1 MSIKDIFS
9 AIANQPDLRKKALFI
24 LGILVVYRL
33 VANIPLPGVDALQLK
48 QLFDGNQL
56 LSLLNVFSGGGLQN
70 ISIVL
75 LGVGPYITASII
87 MQLMTTIVPSLER
100 LYKEEGEAG
109 RQKFNFWT
117 RWLTVPLAG
126 IQGFGMISLLKSQ
139 QVFTDLTPFSTAVI
153 IITATAGS
161 IFLMW
166 LGELITEKGLGN
178 GVSMMIFAGIVAA
191 LPTSVSRLASTWDP
205 SQFFSYILFFLVGAI
220 TIGGVILVNEGQ
232 RIIPVSYA
240 KRVRGSQVYGGTASH
255 LPLKVNQAGVIPI
268 IFAVSIILIPTMVAS
283 FVAQTYQGQRVADI
297 AIKISAFLQDQLVY
311 GSLFFVLVILFT
323 YFYTTVVFDP
333 YKISENL
340 QKQGGYVPGIR
351 PGQATAE
358 YLHYIIMRITLA
370 GSVFLGIVAVLPY
383 IVQGFTHVQ
392 AMKIGGVSILIVV
405 SVVLEFIK
413 HTESQLAMRSYE
425 GF

>member
-1 MSIKDIFS
+1 MS
-9 AIANQPDLRKKALFI
+9 
-24 LGILVVYRL
+24 
-33 VANIPLPGVDALQLK
+33 
-48 QLFDGNQL
+48 
-56 LSLLNVFSGGGLQN
+56 
-70 ISIVL
+70 
-75 LGVGPYITASII
+75 
-87 MQLMTTIVPSLER
+87 
-100 LYKEEGEAG
+100 
-109 RQKFNFWT
+109 
-117 RWLTVPLAG
+117 
-126 IQGFGMISLLKSQ
+126 
-139 QVFTDLTPFSTAVI
+139 
-153 IITATAGS
+153 
-161 IFLMW
+161 
-166 LGELITEKGLGN
+166 
-178 GVSMMIFAGIVAA
+178 
-191 LPTSVSRLASTWDP
+191 
-205 SQFFSYILFFLVGAI
+205 
-220 TIGGVILVNEGQ
+220 
-232 RIIPVSYA
+232 RIY
-240 KRVRGSQVYGGTASH
+240 Y
-255 LPLKVNQAGVIPI
+255 L
-268 IFAVSIILIPTMVAS
+268 SIILIPTMVAS

-297 AIKISAFLQDQLVY
+297 AIKVSAFLQNQTVY
-311 GSLFFVLVILFT
+311 GTLFFILVILFT